1 MESLTRLSLSPCRY
15 FHMQQIEAKVNGQ
28 PQVQY
33 HGPFVHMAG
42 LLPSGGGAPNF
53 TCSLIYSLYII

>member
-1 MESLTRLSLSPCRY
+1 MQGILG
-15 FHMQQIEAKVNGQ
+15 FHTQQIEAKVNGQ

-33 HGPFVHMAG
+33 RGPFVHMAG